1 MGQPTGQ
8 VLLDSG
14 SPYYGNFYYAQGSG
28 MWDARNGTM
37 LTKTGAAG
45 LVSEGGANVVQSA
58 GVGASPTIYTIPTP
72 IVAQGNFTVSF
83 KGRANVGSTQ
93 GVLFGSNSTLYSHF
107 RVYTTSSFA
116 IQIPFAT
123 SSYYAASLPASLTSD
138 LAVYTLAVAAGG
150 QIKFYKNKTLVTTLN
165 AGADLRMTIDRILD
179 GYTGG
184 ALAAAGV
191 CEYLMILPF
200 TATQTNVNEIVDDAY
215 RGLIGWSPNV
225 VVAGAT
231 FSGSSSFLPG
241 VVDNASVTP
250 LVATNEI
257 LISLPSGS
265 ETNYPYQFGR
275 AFRKGEIVDTPQVLI
290 DGVPTT
296 TQADVKTRH
305 RDGSVKFA
313 VISVIIP
320 TLTTTQK
327 SIRFQNQAAPAN
339 TPVTIASMLANY
351 DFEAKI
357 DLKSAGTSLAGAP
370 ISARAMLATLTDS
383 GLEIETTS
391 GGVNSRYWTQGP
403 ICTTVI
409 LCNHTAKTWD
419 VGTNATKALRPAFHV
434 QFWPTINRY
443 KVRFVVEDADV
454 TKLKDETGLTV
465 DFSTGNTTPVSRL
478 NQTAVGFYIG
488 NFQTRAYWG
497 GTSIPRCNAKHGVA
511 YMAETGVVQNF
522 DPTIVIN
529 AASVADYVANFATRD
544 QSLRANGYW
553 EKGMANTGGR
563 QDLGLMP
570 KWDCVALFSGDAGML
585 EIAEKQSEFFGS
597 FRFFWR
603 EGSPSKIIYGSQLG
617 NGRCYSKLSRPTLF
631 WSQFNGGD
639 AGDIFTIDGTYA
651 NAPDGWSEENAH
663 TPGAFWFQY
672 LVSGEYIW
680 HEKMVM
686 LGAWTQGTTNPGI
699 GYNQLANGASNTD
712 LILNGIQVRGWGWQY
727 RNLARAWWAAVDG
740 SPEKSLLSKGMHD
753 ALAQRY
759 GVYGIPSMVGDPIRD
774 AWDANYLSWYA
785 ANGPAIPRPNA
796 LHYFG
801 QQGAYSPAQ
810 FLAAIGSPLPDDAAD
825 SADALWMQSYVGM
838 CLYHAVELGYS
849 DAKQLADWVSYLH
862 IQFANSSEPRHLG
875 DYIIPQVKAD
885 GTYYQTLADM
895 YDGYAHN
902 ADGAVPAYMPADSN
916 QGFAAGGAPNTY
928 TVTTE
933 SYASSAAAVI
943 AMANG
948 APGQSSAWAVVKPW
962 FDHTTI
968 GYTHDPRYAIVPR
981 VSVEGVVTVTIN
993 GVTYSGNATF
1003 APGTFS
1009 TSNAPRVFV
1018 KVGGAYV
1025 QCVSVN
1031 VKSGGAYSPGSV
1043 FAKSGGAYQQS

>member
-1 MGQPTGQ
+1 MGQPIGQ

-14 SPYYGNFYYAQGSG
+14 SPYYGYFYYAQGSG
-28 MWDARNGTM
+28 MWDARNGAM
-37 LTKTGAAG
+37 LTKTGSAG
-45 LVSEGGANVVQSA
+45 LVSEGGANVAQSA
-58 GVGASPTIYTIPTP
+58 GGGASPTIYTIPTP
-72 IVAQGNFTVSF
+72 VVAQGDFTVSF
-83 KGRANVGSTQ
+83 KGRANVGVTS
-93 GVLFGSNSTLYSHF
+93 GYLFGSNSIGQSHL
-107 RVYTTSSFA
+107 RVTSTTNFA
-116 IQIPFAT
+116 FQIPFTAG
-123 SSYYAASLPASLTSD
+123 SYYAANCGVTLTSE
-138 LAVYTLAVAAGG
+138 LATYTITATSAG
-150 QIKFYKNKTLVTTLN
+150 QVKFYKNKTLLYTFT
-165 AGADLRMTIDRILD
+165 AGAELKYTISEILD
-179 GYTGG
+179 GTSGTTA
-184 ALAAAGV
+184 ALAGV

-200 TATQTNVNEIVDDAY
+200 TATQTDIDAIVDDAY

-225 VVAGAT
+225 VVVGAT
-231 FSGSSSFLPG
+231 FNGSASFLPG
-241 VVDNASVTP
+241 MVDNASVTP

-290 DGVPTT
+290 DGVPMT

-339 TPVTIASMLANY
+339 TPVTIAAMLANY

-357 DLKSAGTSLAGAP
+357 DLKSDGASLVGAP

-383 GLEIETTS
+383 GLAIETTS

-529 AASVADYVANFATRD
+529 AASVADYAANFATRD

-570 KWDCVALFSGDAGML
+570 KWDCVALFDGSADMWN
-585 EIAEKQSEFFGS
+585 IVEKQAEFFGS
-597 FRFFWR
+597 FRFYWR
-603 EGSPSKIIYGSQLG
+603 EGASGKNIYGASSG
-617 NGRCYSKLSRPTLF
+617 VGRPISKLARPTIF
-631 WSQFNGGD
+631 WRQFNGGATQD
-639 AGDIFTIDGTYA
+639 LFTIDGAYA
-651 NAPDGWSEENAH
+651 NAPDGWAEEESH
-663 TPGAFWFQY
+663 TPGAFWMQY
-672 LVSGEYIW
+672 LTSGEYIW
-680 HEKMVM
+680 NEKMMM
-686 LGAWTQGTTNPGI
+686 LGAWSQGTTNPGI
-699 GYNQLANGASNTD
+699 GYSGLGNGGANTD
-712 LILNGIQVRGWGWQY
+712 MILNGIQTRGWGWQY

-740 SPEKSLLSKGMHD
+740 SPEKSLFSKGMHD
-753 ALAQRY
+753 AVAQRY
-759 GVYGIPSMVGDPIRD
+759 GILGISAMVGDPIRD
-774 AWDANYLSWYA
+774 GWDTNYLSWYA
-785 ANGPAIPRPNA
+785 GYGPTTPRPNA
-796 LHYFG
+796 LHYFN
-801 QQGAYSPAQ
+801 QQGTYSPEQ
-810 FLAAIGSPLPDDAAD
+810 FLAAIGSPLPDDAAN
-825 SADALWMQSYVGM
+825 SADALWMQNYVGL

-849 DAKQLADWVSYLH
+849 DAKQLADWVAFLS

-885 GTYYQTLADM
+885 GTYYQTLADI
-895 YDGYAHN
+895 YDGYSHN
-902 ADGAVPAYMPADSN
+902 ADGDVPAYMPADSN

-928 TVTTE
+928 TVTAET
-933 SYASSAAAVI
+933 YPSSAAAVI

-1018 KVGGAYV
+1018 KVGGVYV